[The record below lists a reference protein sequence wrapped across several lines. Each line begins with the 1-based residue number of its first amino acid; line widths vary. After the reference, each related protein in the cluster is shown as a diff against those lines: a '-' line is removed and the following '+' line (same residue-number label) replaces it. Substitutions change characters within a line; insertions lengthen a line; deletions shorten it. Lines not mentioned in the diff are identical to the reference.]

1 MNINTDT
8 RLLNTINTILLR
20 LEEKGINCAIRRN
33 ADTRGVPLKGDV
45 DIVVDRKDIET
56 FIRVLHENSHLFRV
70 SVSYGGLKTW
80 IEIEPGV
87 CKQVDFIWRV
97 SKSGIVI
104 MGEEQIRK
112 ITTSSIREE
121 GIPILPPKSVGEMI
135 FAEKKKQ
142 EDYQRYDKE
151 LAAAGLQGLGK
162 YRRIFWLIKIALKSP
177 AKTIINNIRLFL
189 VRCLRIFYPTGIS
202 VYSFNSQ
209 LLVDSKVLKYIFGN
223 KIHPINSLF
232 AKIFLRNIKG
242 GLAIVNN
249 GRADVIIS
257 DKVSLEA
264 AERIIIDYL
273 TNKRTNVPKL
283 IEILA

>member
-1 MNINTDT
+1 MNIDTDT

-20 LEEKGINCAIRRN
+20 LEEKGTNCAIRRN
-33 ADTRGVPLKGDV
+33 ADTRGIPLKGDV
-45 DIVVDRKDIET
+45 DIVVDRKDIAT

-97 SKSGIVI
+97 SKSGVVI
-104 MGEEQIRK
+104 MGEEKIRK
-112 ITTSSIREE
+112 IATSSIREE
-121 GIPILPPKSVGEMI
+121 GIPILPPELVGEMI
-135 FAEKKKQ
+135 LAEKKGQ

-151 LAAAGLQGLGK
+151 LAAAGLQGLSG

-177 AKTIINNIRLFL
+177 VRTIMSSIRLFL
-189 VRCLRIFYPTGIS
+189 VRGLRIFYPTGIS
-202 VYSFNSQ
+202 VYSSNSQ
-209 LLVDSKVLKYIFGN
+209 SVINSKVLKYVFGN
-223 KIHPINSLF
+223 KIYPVNSLF
-232 AKIFLRNIKG
+232 VKIFLRNIKG

-249 GRADVIIS
+249 GKADVIIS
-257 DKVSLEA
+257 DKVSPEA

-273 TNKRTNVPKL
+273 KNKRTNVPKL
-283 IEILA
+283 MEILA